1 MRLVQIQEFANK
13 YHKILLLISLLFVFV
28 VDMYV
33 ISQRPLRLSDGVS
46 STWWMII
53 RNVESGNGYKACAD
67 NYIPNCNLTDR
78 TTAMREPVPVFFFV
92 LLGKLTQNSTL
103 AFQLSQLV
111 FNMLIGWFVYLLA
124 TELGNRTLGLVAAFG
139 WAVYLHAVHTLMHIN
154 GDLMGGFFV
163 IAGVL
168 CLTRAI
174 KNGRL
179 RDWLL
184 FGLLFGLA
192 VLSRSSVLLV
202 FGVLTVGSAIFLW
215 PSARLQQEWRQLLLA
230 MVLFGLVLSPW
241 VIRNEIVFGKPIFG
255 TTLVGYNLY
264 RYNAIASRE
273 VPPHYVGPTEGYQE
287 VQALVARTPELQLPV
302 NEARVDEIYQQEA
315 LKIIRSHFEEYVEL
329 VAVRPIPLWFNIG
342 IPDQYGEKLAIFD
355 ILIVIQQAIL
365 LIMFIIA
372 IWKGDWY
379 LRLLAAGV
387 LFFMFGYLAVDSQ
400 LRYMVTVMPLT
411 IAVSVVGMEGFIR
424 TAFINRPL
432 PLFQVGKE
440 KEPQTNE
447 SGSGGI

>member
-1 MRLVQIQEFANK
+1 MRLIQVQEFANK
-13 YHKILLLISLLFVFV
+13 YHKMLLLISLLFVFV

-33 ISQRPLRLSDGVS
+33 ISQRPLHLSDGVS

-53 RNVESGNGYKACAD
+53 QNVESGNGYKACAD
-67 NYIPNCNLTDR
+67 NYIPNCNLTDQ

-92 LLGKLTQNSTL
+92 LLGELTKNSTL
-103 AFQLSQLV
+103 AFQISQMVL
-111 FNMLIGWFVYLLA
+111 NLLICLFMYLLA
-124 TELGNRTLGLVAAFG
+124 TELGNRTLGLLAAFG
-139 WAVYLHAVHTLMHIN
+139 WAGYLHSVHTLMHIN
-154 GDLMGGFFV
+154 GDLMAGFFV

-174 KNGRL
+174 KYDRL

-192 VLSRSSVLLV
+192 ALSRSSTLLV
-202 FGVLTVGSAIFLW
+202 FGVLAVGSAIYLW
-215 PSARLQQEWRQLLLA
+215 RAGRLQKEWRQPLLA
-230 MVLFGLVLSPW
+230 VTLFGLVLSPW

-287 VQALVARTPELQLPV
+287 VQMLVARTPELRLPV
-302 NEARVDEIYQQEA
+302 DEARVDEIYQQEA
-315 LKIIRSHFEEYVEL
+315 LKIIRSHLEEYVEL
-329 VAVRPIPLWFNIG
+329 VAFRPIPLWFNIG
-342 IPDQYGEKLAIFD
+342 IPDQYGEKFAFFD

-365 LIMFIIA
+365 LIVFIIA

-379 LRLLAAGV
+379 IRLLAAGV
-387 LFFMFGYLAVDSQ
+387 LFFMLGYLAVDGQ
-400 LRYMVTVMPLT
+400 LRYMVTVMPLV
-411 IAVSVVGMEGFIR
+411 IAVSVVGLERFFR
-424 TAFINRPL
+424 TAFLNR
-432 PLFQVGKE
+432 
-440 KEPQTNE
+440 
-447 SGSGGI
+447 SGHMSRIGRIG

>member
-1 MRLVQIQEFANK
+1 
-13 YHKILLLISLLFVFV
+13 
-28 VDMYV
+28 
-33 ISQRPLRLSDGVS
+33 
-46 STWWMII
+46 MII
-53 RNVESGNGYKACAD
+53 QNVESGKGYKACAD
-67 NYIPNCNLTDR
+67 NYIPNCNITDQ
-78 TTAMREPVPVFFFV
+78 TTAMREPVPIIFFV

-103 AFQLSQLV
+103 VFQFSQLV
-111 FNMLIGWFVYLLA
+111 FNLLICWFVYLLA
-124 TELGNRTLGLVAAFG
+124 AELGNRTLGLVAAFG

-154 GDLMGGFFV
+154 GDLMAGFFV

-168 CLTRAI
+168 CLTWAI
-174 KNGRL
+174 KYDRL

-202 FGVLTVGSAIFLW
+202 FGVLAAGSAIYLW
-215 PSARLQQEWRQLLLA
+215 RAGRLQQGWRQPLLA
-230 MVLFGLVLSPW
+230 VVLFGLVLSPW

-264 RYNAIASRE
+264 RYNAIASKE

-302 NEARVDEIYQQEA
+302 DEARVDAIYQQEA
-315 LKIIRSHFEEYVEL
+315 LKIIRSHLEEYVEL
-329 VAVRPIPLWFNIG
+329 VAFRPIPLWFNIG

-355 ILIVIQQAIL
+355 ILIVVQQAL
-365 LIMFIIA
+365 LLLAFIIA

-379 LRLLAAGV
+379 IRLLALSV

-400 LRYMVTVMPLT
+400 LRYMVTVMPLV
-411 IAVSVVGMEGFIR
+411 IVVSVVGVDRFIH
-424 TAFINRPL
+424 TTSFNWPL
-432 PLFQVGKE
+432 RLFRAGRNG
-440 KEPQTNE
+440 EPKTNE
-447 SGSGGI
+447 SGSVGT